1 MSTSFLEVLMGE
13 YCLKK
18 HMHEILETMYKINV
32 HNSILEFGQPVL
44 ECSPFMRTLFT
55 TEHMVE
61 KDVNGIIVF
70 NKFSLM
76 DMEVY
81 IEYCMTG
88 KLRCLSE
95 DVMEY
100 MMHKLP
106 DLYYPDMDTEY
117 VRALYEDQWHKDRNL
132 LPEAMETSHTLDS
145 IVSNI
150 LHKDGYVIESYHC
163 SDKLHGVRP
172 SSVQIA
178 SIKSDVK
185 TVNYHELLM
194 DDLRNA
200 LEGQDY
206 AIYINDDRSDNL
218 LRNTGI
224 HGEIVIY
231 VVGDGTGMFSKVRK
245 QDWNIYSHEPIIEF
259 RYGYSSISN
268 VLYGL
273 PSRFGIM
280 LCMGKL
286 YRTSKHK
293 YLLDDMGGKIYVPDL
308 LCNIKPFPYS
318 RMRAVFPGLE
328 EWLKDPKNE
337 RQSYLLNTLLIKHW
351 GGNFELKNKN
361 ITYGTLYAL
370 SHHGFNVRGYKL
382 PNTIYNS
389 YNSLLDSIDFNG
401 VKLRL

>member
-1 MSTSFLEVLMGE
+1 
-13 YCLKK
+13 
-18 HMHEILETMYKINV
+18 
-32 HNSILEFGQPVL
+32 
-44 ECSPFMRTLFT
+44 
-55 TEHMVE
+55 
-61 KDVNGIIVF
+61 
-70 NKFSLM
+70 
-76 DMEVY
+76 
-81 IEYCMTG
+81 
-88 KLRCLSE
+88 
-95 DVMEY
+95 
-100 MMHKLP
+100 
-106 DLYYPDMDTEY
+106 
-117 VRALYEDQWHKDRNL
+117 
-132 LPEAMETSHTLDS
+132 
-145 IVSNI
+145 
-150 LHKDGYVIESYHC
+150 
-163 SDKLHGVRP
+163 
-172 SSVQIA
+172 
-178 SIKSDVK
+178 
-185 TVNYHELLM
+185 M